1 MAIWQWIQNELLGM
15 QWLNRLIGGG
25 LAALGVD
32 VSTRLGGSLQFFLYD
47 VIKIT
52 VLLCVLIFVIS
63 YIQSYFP
70 PERSRRILGRRHGLG
85 ANLALGE
92 GFHILDLH
100 VPTACVRNF
109 WLTGLPFFLL
119 GCWMAGKQEEIR
131 SSDKS
136 GS

>member
-85 ANLALGE
+85 ANLAPPCWALSPLSAPALPSRCSLGSPE
-92 GFHILDLH
+92 Q
-100 VPTACVRNF
+100 
-109 WLTGLPFFLL
+109 
-119 GCWMAGKQEEIR
+119 GCPWG
-131 SSDKS
+131 
-136 GS
+136 